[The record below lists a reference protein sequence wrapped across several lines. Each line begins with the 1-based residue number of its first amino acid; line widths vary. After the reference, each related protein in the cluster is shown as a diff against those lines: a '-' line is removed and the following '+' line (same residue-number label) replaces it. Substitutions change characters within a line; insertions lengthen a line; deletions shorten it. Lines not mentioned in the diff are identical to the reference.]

1 MWEPSSPSPVT
12 PLTDTIVVFD
22 RMRES
27 LRNKRGKVIDVMN
40 IAINATL
47 SRTILT
53 SVTTFVAVLVLWIFG
68 GAALKEFSFAIM
80 IGVVVGTYSSIFIAA
95 PVVYI
100 WSKARGTNLRKELLD
115 ADLDMS
121 MQISEPAE

>member
-1 MWEPSSPSPVT
+1 
-12 PLTDTIVVFD
+12 
-22 RMRES
+22 MRES

-121 MQISEPAE
+121 RQISEPAE